1 MLDPVALR
9 IQSFIE
15 NQSVSLKDFA
25 DKIGVQRSAVSHI
38 LSGRN
43 KPSLDFIMKM
53 LQSYPELD
61 QRWLL
66 HGKGE
71 SIIKRDEDSERSD
84 LQINKPTNSVIPDLF
99 STLDTIV
106 TNTANTIVTE
116 GKIDKVIDYKELKS
130 NDIIKD
136 NNCKQ
141 IKSILVIYSDG
152 TFESFEHK

>member
-15 NQSVSLKDFA
+15 NQSISLKDFA

-53 LQSYPELD
+53 LQSYPTLD

-66 HGKGE
+66 HGKGD
-71 SIIKRDEDSERSD
+71 SISHNDDVIQSSD
-84 LQINKPTNSVIPDLF
+84 LQENKPISSAIPDLF
-99 STLDTIV
+99 SSIDTNV
-106 TNTANTIVTE
+106 TNQSNTIVTTDVKE
-116 GKIDKVIDYKELKS
+116 NHIEDKPLKNS
-130 NDIIKD
+130 DLNTI

-141 IKSILVIYSDG
+141 IKSILVIYNDG
-152 TFESFEHK
+152 SFESFQH

>member
-15 NQSVSLKDFA
+15 NQSISLKDFA

-53 LQSYPELD
+53 LQSYPTLD

-66 HGKGE
+66 HGKGD
-71 SIIKRDEDSERSD
+71 SISHNDDVIQSSD
-84 LQINKPTNSVIPDLF
+84 LQENKPISSAIPDLF
-99 STLDTIV
+99 SSIDTNV
-106 TNTANTIVTE
+106 TNQSNTIVTT
-116 GKIDKVIDYKELKS
+116 DVKENHIENKPLKNS
-130 NDIIKD
+130 DLNTI

-141 IKSILVIYSDG
+141 IKSILVIYNDG
-152 TFESFEHK
+152 SFESFQH

>member
-15 NQSVSLKDFA
+15 NQSISLKDFA

-53 LQSYPELD
+53 LQSYPTLD

-66 HGKGE
+66 HGKGD
-71 SIIKRDEDSERSD
+71 SISHNDDVIQSSD
-84 LQINKPTNSVIPDLF
+84 LQENKPISSAIPDLF
-99 STLDTIV
+99 SSIDTNV
-106 TNTANTIVTE
+106 TNQSNTIVTTDVKE
-116 GKIDKVIDYKELKS
+116 NHIEDKPLKNS
-130 NDIIKD
+130 DLNTI

-141 IKSILVIYSDG
+141 IKSILVIYNDG
-152 TFESFEHK
+152 SFESFKH

>member
-15 NQSVSLKDFA
+15 NQSISLKDFA

-53 LQSYPELD
+53 LQSYPTLD

-66 HGKGE
+66 HGKGD
-71 SIIKRDEDSERSD
+71 SISHNDDVIQPSD
-84 LQINKPTNSVIPDLF
+84 LQENKPISSAIPDLF
-99 STLDTIV
+99 SSIDTNV
-106 TNTANTIVTE
+106 TNQSNTIVTT
-116 GKIDKVIDYKELKS
+116 DVKENHIENKPLKNS
-130 NDIIKD
+130 DLNTI

-141 IKSILVIYSDG
+141 IKSILVIYNDG
-152 TFESFEHK
+152 SFESFKH